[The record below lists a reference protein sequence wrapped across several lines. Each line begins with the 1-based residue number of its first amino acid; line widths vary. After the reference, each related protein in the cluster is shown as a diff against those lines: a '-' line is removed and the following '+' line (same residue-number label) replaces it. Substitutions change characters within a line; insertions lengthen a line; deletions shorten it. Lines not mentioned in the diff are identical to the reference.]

1 MGQAL
6 TLREVNW
13 QRSENGS
20 AHHTDKYPGKELV
33 VRRGQAFT
41 ITLTFSGEWKTGQ
54 GLTFIAETGPR
65 PSLQAKTQAVFDIS
79 KPASKDTWGAVVQ
92 STSSGSARIS
102 ISSPATAPIGR
113 YRLSVRVTLAGRSS
127 TLNIGTFVLL
137 FNPWSKEDVVFMPNA
152 AECNEY
158 VLEEFGVLFVG
169 SSFYM
174 HSFGWNYGQFQA
186 GILDI
191 CLSILD
197 RSLEYRRDA
206 AADVSRRN
214 DPKYVGRVLSAMV
227 NSPDDNGVLMGN
239 WSGEYSGGKSPNSW
253 NGSVAILV
261 NWKQSGYKSVRYGQ
275 CWVFAAVLATV
286 LRCLGI
292 PSRAISNFNSAHDV
306 DENLT
311 VDEYYDAAGNPLNT
325 GEDSVWNF
333 HVWNEGW
340 FTRSDLG
347 SSYDGWQ
354 VLDATPQERSE
365 GIYRCG
371 PASVTA
377 VKEGD
382 VDLKHDVPFVFA
394 EVNADRVA
402 WTYDSATRNKKPLHT
417 DTRSIGQSISTKAVG
432 SYARV
437 DVTNTYKYEEG
448 SQKEREIFEKAH
460 KKMVP
465 DAELRGTS
473 ARLLEI
479 IPKPYISGKFKVDS
493 PLEVG
498 KDVNLILILS
508 NLTSVAR
515 NVKANITAWA
525 IVYTRKPIREIWKD
539 TLSVT
544 LAANEEK
551 QLPIK
556 ITYAEYQQRLTTD
569 NMIQI
574 TALCQVQSGTEVLV
588 QRELTMTNP
597 PVDMKVL
604 GEAKVNKAVEV
615 EVMFT
620 NPINEE
626 VKDCMLRAEGN
637 DLLNGSLKI
646 NVPSLKPNETSAVQF
661 EIIPTKSGT
670 KQLLINFSCDKF
682 SDIKAFETINVAK

>member
-1 MGQAL
+1 MAAL
-6 TLREVNW
+6 TLREINW
-13 QRSENGS
+13 QRNENGS

-41 ITLTFSGEWKTGQ
+41 ITLTFSGEWKSDQ
-54 GLTFIAETGPR
+54 GLTFIARTGPR

-79 KPASKDTWGAVVQ
+79 KTASKDTWSAVLQ
-92 STSSGSARIS
+92 STSSGSASIS

-113 YRLSVRVTLAGRSS
+113 YRLSVKVFLGGRSS
-127 TLNIGTFVLL
+127 TLDIGMFVLL
-137 FNPWSKEDVVFMPNA
+137 FNPWSKEDEVFMPDP
-152 AECNEY
+152 AERNEY

-169 SSFYM
+169 GASYI
-174 HSFGWNYGQFQA
+174 HSFGWNYGQFQKD
-186 GILDI
+186 ILDI

-197 RSLEYRRDA
+197 RSLGYRRDA
-206 AADVSRRN
+206 ATDVSRRN
-214 DPKYVGRVLSAMV
+214 DPKYVGRVLTAMV
-227 NSPDDNGVLMGN
+227 NSLDDNGVLMGN
-239 WSGEYSGGKSPNSW
+239 WSGDYSGGKSPNSW
-253 NGSVAILV
+253 SGSVAILV
-261 NWKQSGYKSVRYGQ
+261 NWKQSGYRPVKFGQ

-306 DENLT
+306 DENLI
-311 VDEYYDAAGNPLNT
+311 VDEYYDSDGNPVKKGL
-325 GEDSVWNF
+325 DSVWNF

-347 SSYDGWQ
+347 SSYGGWQ
-354 VLDATPQERSE
+354 VLDATPQETSE
-365 GIYRCG
+365 GIYQCG

-377 VKEGD
+377 IKEGD
-382 VDLKHDVPFVFA
+382 VDLKYDAPFIFA
-394 EVNADRVA
+394 EVNADRIA
-402 WTYDSATRNKKPLHT
+402 WSYNYKTGKKTPLHT
-417 DTRSIGQSISTKAVG
+417 DTKTIGQSISTKAVG

-437 DVTNTYKYEEG
+437 DVTNNYKYEEG
-448 SQKEREIFEKAH
+448 SQKEREIFKKAQE
-460 KKMVP
+460 KMVP

-479 IPKPYISGKFKVDS
+479 IPKPDISGKFKVDG

-574 TALCQVQSGTEVLV
+574 TALCQVQSGTEVLI

-597 PVDMKVL
+597 PIDMKVL
-604 GEAKVNKAVEV
+604 GEVKVNEAVDV

-637 DLLNGSLKI
+637 DLLKGSLKI
-646 NVPSLKPNETSAVQF
+646 NVPSLKPNERSAVQF

>member
-1 MGQAL
+1 MAAL
-6 TLREVNW
+6 TLREINW
-13 QRSENGS
+13 QRNENGS

-33 VRRGQAFT
+33 ARRGQAFT
-41 ITLTFSGEWKTGQ
+41 IVLTFSGEWKTGQ
-54 GLTFIAETGPR
+54 GLTFIARTGPR
-65 PSLQAKTQAVFDIS
+65 PSSQAKTQAEFDIS
-79 KPASKDTWGAVVQ
+79 KTASKDTWSAVLQ
-92 STSSGSARIS
+92 STGSGSASIS
-102 ISSPATAPIGR
+102 ISSPVTAPIGR
-113 YRLSVRVTLAGRSS
+113 YRLSVKVSLGGRSS

-137 FNPWSKEDVVFMPNA
+137 FNPWSKEDEVFMPDA
-152 AECNEY
+152 AERNEY

-169 SSFYM
+169 SASSIY
-174 HSFGWNYGQFQA
+174 SFGWNYGQFQKD
-186 GILDI
+186 ILDI

-206 AADVSRRN
+206 ATDVSRRN
-214 DPKYVGRVLSAMV
+214 DPKYVGRVLTAMV
-227 NSPDDNGVLMGN
+227 NSLDDNGVLMGN
-239 WSGEYSGGKSPNSW
+239 WSGDYSGGKSPNSW
-253 NGSVAILV
+253 SGSVAILL
-261 NWKQSGYKSVRYGQ
+261 NWKESGYKPVKFGQ

-292 PSRAISNFNSAHDV
+292 PSRAISNFDSAHDA

-311 VDEYYDAAGNPLNT
+311 VDEYYDSAGNPLKR
-325 GEDSVWNF
+325 GIDSVWNF

-347 SSYDGWQ
+347 SSYGGWQ
-354 VLDATPQERSE
+354 VLDATPQETSE
-365 GIYRCG
+365 GIYQCG

-377 VKEGD
+377 IKEGD
-382 VDLKHDVPFVFA
+382 VDLRYEAPFIFA
-394 EVNADRVA
+394 EVNADRIA
-402 WTYDSATRNKKPLHT
+402 WSYDSRTGKKKPLHT
-417 DTRSIGQSISTKAVG
+417 DTKSIGRFISTKAVG

-437 DVTNTYKYEEG
+437 DVTNNYKYEEG
-448 SQKEREIFEKAH
+448 SQKEREIFKKAH
-460 KKMVP
+460 EKMVP

-479 IPKPYISGKFKVDS
+479 IPKPDISGKFKVDS

-588 QRELTMTNP
+588 QRELTVTNP
-597 PVDMKVL
+597 PIDMKVL
-604 GEAKVNKAVEV
+604 GEAKVNEAVDV

-637 DLLNGSLKI
+637 DLLKGSLKI
-646 NVPSLKPNETSAVQF
+646 NVPSLKPNERSAVQF
-661 EIIPTKSGT
+661 EIIPTKGGT